1 MNKSKPRMKKN
12 NEEKNTQN
20 KTKINKKIQRRHY
33 SRADHKLFFFNHAPI
48 FFRHVFIIT
57 NFFK

>member
-1 MNKSKPRMKKN
+1 MKKN

-20 KTKINKKIQRRHY
+20 KTKIYKKIQRRHY

-57 NFFK
+57 NFLK